1 MISYR
6 TIRPLLFALEP
17 ERAHRLVESV
27 LVVAQSLP
35 PVLAG
40 LRKRFTLQDSRLE
53 QSILGLRFP
62 NPVGLAAGLDKGA
75 RTVVALGAVGFGS
88 VEVGAVTPLPQPG
101 NTPPRLFRY
110 KAEESLQNMMGFNNP
125 GADLVRRRLARIYP
139 QAFPIGINLGKN
151 KDTPSGKAVR
161 DYSVLARDLS
171 AVCDYLVVNIS
182 SPNTPGLR
190 DLQQAAFLTE
200 LFQALRECTSRPVF
214 VKISPDLEISDA
226 IALCTHACEVGA
238 AGIIATNTTTDY
250 TMLPHCPSIGGISGR
265 ALKDKSFKLFTSIAH
280 ELYGHTVL
288 ISVGGIDSGEEAY
301 RRILAGASL
310 IQLYT
315 AFIFKGPEL
324 VQKINK
330 ELLAFLERDGF
341 SHISEAI
348 GAGQS
353 DATGDTDAAGG
364 VKSLFL

>member
-1 MISYR
+1 MIYYK

-17 ERAHRLVESV
+17 ERAHKLVESM
-27 LVVAQSLP
+27 LVAVQSLP
-35 PVLAG
+35 LALTG
-40 LRKRFTLQDSRLE
+40 LKKMFTLRDKCLE

-75 RTVVALGAVGFGS
+75 RIVEALGAVGFGS

-101 NTPPRLFRY
+101 NPPPRLFRY
-110 KAEESLQNMMGFNNP
+110 VAEESLQNMMGFNNP
-125 GADLVRRRLARIYP
+125 GAEVVRRRLALIYP
-139 QAFPIGINLGKN
+139 QAFPIGVNLGKN
-151 KDTPSGKAVR
+151 KDTPAGDAVR
-161 DYSVLARDLS
+161 DYTVLATALNY
-171 AVCDYLVVNIS
+171 VCDYLVINIS

-200 LFQALRECTSRPVF
+200 LFQALHACTSRPVF
-214 VKISPDLEISDA
+214 VKISPDLEIRDA
-226 IALCTHACEVGA
+226 IALCVHACEVGA

-250 TMLPHCPSIGGISGR
+250 RVLPQSLSVGGISGR
-265 ALKDKSFKLFTSIAH
+265 ALKEKSFRLFADIAH
-280 ELYGHTVL
+280 ELYGHTIL

-315 AFIFKGPEL
+315 AFIFEGPKL
-324 VQKINK
+324 VQRINK
-330 ELLAFLERDGF
+330 ELLGFLQRDGF

-348 GAGQS
+348 GA
-353 DATGDTDAAGG
+353 DRTTT
-364 VKSLFL
+364 VKVPKAVL